1 MATAT
6 RALALLRDEGAVLSR
21 PGVGMIVAPHDGR
34 APAGP
39 STSPRREREQDPDL
53 TLAKVVQAAIQIA
66 DTEGLPVL
74 SMRRVAGALD
84 IATMTLYRFVPSK
97 YQLVVMMADSVFADW
112 PPPEPAPDG
121 WRACL
126 ELIARRHWAMYQM
139 HPWLAQVISFTR
151 PEPTP
156 HALPHTEWTLRAL
169 ESLDLDASMLLFIAV
184 NLFSYVRGTAV
195 NLDSEAEAVRDT
207 GLTDEEWMQTQE
219 VRMQAI
225 TLSGEF
231 PAFARVVQ
239 QDIDFNL
246 ESLFEFGLQLM
257 LDGMAARVPRG

>member
-6 RALALLRDEGAVLSR
+6 RALALLREEGAVVSR
-21 PGVGMIVAPHDGR
+21 PGVGMLVASHDVRPHT
-34 APAGP
+34 GP

-66 DTEGLPVL
+66 DAEGLPVL
-74 SMRRVAGALD
+74 SMRRVSGALD

-97 YQLVVMMADSVFADW
+97 YQLVVMMADSVFAEW
-112 PPPEPAPDG
+112 PPPEPPPDG

-126 ELIARRHWAMYQM
+126 ELIARRHWAMYEM

-156 HALPHTEWTLRAL
+156 HALPHTEWTFRAL
-169 ESLDLDASMLLFIAV
+169 EGLGLDATMLLFMTV
-184 NLFSYVRGTAV
+184 TLFSYVRGTAV

-219 VRMQAI
+219 ARMQAI

-231 PAFARVVQ
+231 PVFARVVQ
-239 QDIDFNL
+239 QDIDFTL
-246 ESLFEFGLQLM
+246 KSLFEMGLQLM
-257 LDGMAARVPRG
+257 LDGMAARLPSG